1 MVYRAITTVR
11 AGNIKGHAVAMR
23 GLFVGALVINGL
35 DVAFFRPGITHEVFF
50 PAARAA
56 VSLIR

>member
-1 MVYRAITTVR
+1 VR
-11 AGNIKGHAVAMR
+11 SGIIKGHAVAMR

-35 DVAFFRPGITHEVFF
+35 DIVFFRPGITHDVLF

-56 VSLIR
+56 VSWIR